1 MKIVLG
7 FLSKVFTYNQGT
19 KPAALR
25 WSQKAPF
32 FLKEEAEEE
41 EEEEEKTDIKSNNP
55 HLIGGEKQLGQGEHF
70 YCRYHY
76 ISHQLYPPF
85 SLPYN
90 SPSHSPVIR
99 QHRRYHL

>member
-1 MKIVLG
+1 M
-7 FLSKVFTYNQGT
+7 
-19 KPAALR
+19 
-25 WSQKAPF
+25 
-32 FLKEEAEEE
+32 EEAEEE
-41 EEEEEKTDIKSNNP
+41 EEEEEKIDIKSNNP